1 MSDQDQFF
9 GQTRHVPRPT
19 GSERTYRHQTAV
31 TRAHDQVQWDVAE
44 AYRWESRI
52 GASAPTT
59 AEIRRADLETRARL
73 AFLATAGGT
82 TQEWEHAREQ
92 IVADYLRQE
101 DALARRRRFA
111 GALVTEQSA
120 W

>member
-1 MSDQDQFF
+1 MNDQNQFF
-9 GQTRHVPRPT
+9 GQTSQIPRPT
-19 GSERTYRHQTAV
+19 GSERKYRHQTTV
-31 TRAHDQVQWDVAE
+31 TLAQDQLRWDVAE
-44 AYRWESRI
+44 AHRWESRI
-52 GASAPTT
+52 GAIAPTT

-82 TQEWEHAREQ
+82 IQEWEHAHAQ

-101 DALARRRRFA
+101 DALARRSRFA
-111 GALVTEQSA
+111 DALDSERSP